1 MVKRGRRPSHGADE
15 WRRRSTRKR
24 ATPRAQ
30 MCARRLLPGC
40 GQGCYRDQSQN
51 PLTGKEPS
59 RAYARP
65 AALRAS
71 LTAAARRSN
80 HLSVPRARRN
90 RSRCRR
96 AERQCE
102 PSFASSS
109 AATNWQGL
117 RWRPERAT
125 AFSGAAAATS
135 LPAGAASAACRDRG
149 GSAGGGEAA
158 AVASLRP
165 NGSRAIGGLSTAF
178 RIRTIR
184 ALGAMAD
191 AGTTAGADVSLDS
204 GRARRR
210 TLEAARLCRR
220 DSRGW
225 PRAHPR
231 SGRCRVHSPGTRRH
245 AQPQRSPSLRC
256 PNGEGRRH
264 PKHKAR
270 PRCPR
275 TAGTLAAMRNSRRKR
290 GVGEKSPN
298 SGCRP
303 ECSMRPPCEKSA
315 TRTFKPPNGSVAL
328 RKTTFPGA
336 GFAVGPK
343 KSVPASSRELR
354 RNSTLP
360 PMAGTSR
367 VR

>member
-24 ATPRAQ
+24 ATPCAQ

-71 LTAAARRSN
+71 LTAAARARQSSCRSSRQKESFSMS
-80 HLSVPRARRN
+80 LRREAARTVF
-90 RSRCRR
+90 CFFFGGDKL
-96 AERQCE
+96 AM
-102 PSFASSS
+102 PSL
-109 AATNWQGL
+109 AAD
-117 RWRPERAT
+117 RAT

-165 NGSRAIGGLSTAF
+165 NGSRAIGALSTAF

-191 AGTTAGADVSLDS
+191 AGTTAGADVSLD
-204 GRARRR
+204 
-210 TLEAARLCRR
+210 L
-220 DSRGW
+220 W
-225 PRAHPR
+225 
-231 SGRCRVHSPGTRRH
+231 
-245 AQPQRSPSLRC
+245 
-256 PNGEGRRH
+256 
-264 PKHKAR
+264 
-270 PRCPR
+270 
-275 TAGTLAAMRNSRRKR
+275 AGA
-290 GVGEKSPN
+290 
-298 SGCRP
+298 
-303 ECSMRPPCEKSA
+303 SA
-315 TRTFKPPNGSVAL
+315 DA
-328 RKTTFPGA
+328 
-336 GFAVGPK
+336 
-343 KSVPASSRELR
+343 
-354 RNSTLP
+354 
-360 PMAGTSR
+360 
-367 VR
+367 

>member
-40 GQGCYRDQSQN
+40 GQGCYRDQSQK

-71 LTAAARRSN
+71 LTAAARTVFCFFFGGDK
-80 HLSVPRARRN
+80 LAM
-90 RSRCRR
+90 
-96 AERQCE
+96 
-102 PSFASSS
+102 PSL
-109 AATNWQGL
+109 AAD
-117 RWRPERAT
+117 RAT

-191 AGTTAGADVSLDS
+191 AGTTAGADVSLD
-204 GRARRR
+204 
-210 TLEAARLCRR
+210 LDL
-220 DSRGW
+220 W
-225 PRAHPR
+225 
-231 SGRCRVHSPGTRRH
+231 
-245 AQPQRSPSLRC
+245 
-256 PNGEGRRH
+256 
-264 PKHKAR
+264 
-270 PRCPR
+270 
-275 TAGTLAAMRNSRRKR
+275 AGA
-290 GVGEKSPN
+290 
-298 SGCRP
+298 
-303 ECSMRPPCEKSA
+303 SA
-315 TRTFKPPNGSVAL
+315 DA
-328 RKTTFPGA
+328 
-336 GFAVGPK
+336 
-343 KSVPASSRELR
+343 
-354 RNSTLP
+354 
-360 PMAGTSR
+360 
-367 VR
+367 